1 MHPNPHARRS
11 ARRTDVPRTRRPGA
25 WCMVWCRGGRASENA
40 SSRGGGGGA
49 ATHDTSGP
57 RVQVEASVEEVS
69 GLGAERCPLSL
80 FLSFSLPPPLL
91 PPRAAGGLPGHPKVA
106 LQGLPHETSV
116 MVAISRCAP
125 GHLSDGSS
133 CLPLPPW
140 AAALAPP
147 PGPSQCARLAP
158 GFATAC
164 ADAQL
169 IPANFSAA
177 CGPLGAAFEALCNAT
192 ATLHASATN
201 ATSNV
206 SGASNPESI
215 CAALASAAPGWCQG
229 MLAANASNATTAN
242 STNSTNATEA
252 DNVAL
257 AGACAFLPAT
267 LPAWCNATLF
277 NVSEGGEED
286 DACIFQLLFRTP

>member
-1 MHPNPHARRS
+1 M
-11 ARRTDVPRTRRPGA
+11 
-25 WCMVWCRGGRASENA
+25 
-40 SSRGGGGGA
+40 
-49 ATHDTSGP
+49 
-57 RVQVEASVEEVS
+57 
-69 GLGAERCPLSL
+69 
-80 FLSFSLPPPLL
+80 
-91 PPRAAGGLPGHPKVA
+91 A

-177 CGPLGAAFEALCNAT
+177 CGPLGT
-192 ATLHASATN
+192 ATPSYPDPPAHTSPSAFP
-201 ATSNV
+201 SL
-206 SGASNPESI
+206 
-215 CAALASAAPGWCQG
+215 ALFDSPS
-229 MLAANASNATTAN
+229 L
-242 STNSTNATEA
+242 
-252 DNVAL
+252 
-257 AGACAFLPAT
+257 
-267 LPAWCNATLF
+267 
-277 NVSEGGEED
+277 
-286 DACIFQLLFRTP
+286 